1 MKKTI
6 KFSYILLT
14 FITSILSSCDNSGP
28 ASLSDSSI
36 IFNPKL
42 KYDTLTD
49 MDGNKYHTIT
59 IGTQTWMASN
69 LRVTKYQNGDKI
81 GTTSNSTSDISSETS
96 PKYQWAYNGD
106 EKNVAKYGRL
116 YTWFAVNDSRKLAPL
131 GWHIATDIDWV
142 TLETYVQD
150 SLRTSPNIAKALAG
164 STDWAATDTL
174 KTVIG
179 NNLSLNNSS
188 GLTLLPGGRRYY
200 TGAFN
205 GIGKFGYFWSSSQL
219 DSINAMFKVLGYSN
233 DELIKTTGNK
243 QYGFSVRCVKNN

>member
-1 MKKTI
+1 
-6 KFSYILLT
+6 
-14 FITSILSSCDNSGP
+14 
-28 ASLSDSSI
+28 
-36 IFNPKL
+36 
-42 KYDTLTD
+42 

-81 GTTSNSTSDISSETS
+81 GTTSNVSSDISSETS
-96 PKYQWAYNGD
+96 PKYQWAYDGN

-116 YTWFAVNDSRKLAPL
+116 YTWFAITDSRKLAPL

-164 STDWAATDTL
+164 STDWVVTDTL

-179 NNLSLNNSS
+179 NDLSLNNSS
-188 GLTLLPGGRRYY
+188 GLTLLPGGRRYF

-205 GIGKFGYFWSSSQL
+205 GMGKFGYFWSATQF
-219 DSINAMFKVLGYSN
+219 DSNNAMFKVMGYSN
-233 DELIKTTGNK
+233 NELIKTTGNK